1 MIDKEEEII
10 LEDWSIVSF
19 CSLPEIQKK
28 YNLTITPFKKAE
40 GRIAFRVHGDVESAI
55 NDIYSN
61 RKVGIN
67 DYMKALRNVR
77 GAIFTLRNLGRGQK

>member
-1 MIDKEEEII
+1 MIGNEEETT

-28 YNLTITPFKKAE
+28 YSLTITPFKKAD
-40 GRIAFRVHGDVESAI
+40 GRIAFRVQGNVESAI

-77 GAIFTLRNLGRGQK
+77 GAIFTLRNLGRKQ